1 MGIEGCS
8 GVSKDKYLSKSERA
22 HKEYCESKGSLYHP
36 FNACSP
42 AEGCKYVHDLGNF
55 GIYEGGGKCTLNV
68 GDSLSNAYINGGIG
82 FGKLCLSRE
91 FTRVILLL
99 LFPPL
104 YVFLNEREN
113 DFKNKGAIL
122 MSFILTCIFYFP
134 GLIYTLM
141 YKQNR

>member
-1 MGIEGCS
+1 MSIKGCS
-8 GVSKDKYLSKSERA
+8 GISKDKYLSKSERA
-22 HKEYCESKGSLYHP
+22 HKEYCEDKSTGYSV
-36 FNACSP
+36 FNTCSR
-42 AEGCKYVHDLGNF
+42 AEGCK
-55 GIYEGGGKCTLNV
+55 IGKDENGEEKCLLNV

-113 DFKNKGAIL
+113 DFKNKSAIL

-141 YKQNR
+141 YKQHR